1 MRYFSIICLTLAAIL
16 GLASHP
22 AKAATLNAG
31 DLIKAS
37 GPAVYYY
44 SQNGKRLVFPTE
56 KTFKTWYVDFSGVK
70 TISDTELAAISLGGN
85 VTYKPGVKLVKITT
99 DPKVYAVSTG
109 GYLRYVANET
119 IAAALYGPDWN
130 TKIDDVPDAFFTN
143 YKIGSPINAATD
155 FIKADV
161 TSLATSIDADKTA
174 GSQLP
179 PSCTTCQT
187 PTSTPP
193 TVTTTWPIIILT
205 VAKSPVHVNEVQT
218 ITATAQDPA
227 GIKKI
232 SLFYNNQLVT
242 ACTSNTSCTGDYLM
256 PAVMDKTTYEAKAI
270 VETND
275 QRQATKVIEV
285 PVDTSLA
292 VSSEVSI
299 TIDQLIIKSGQSTGI
314 TILAAD
320 TIDVKNITI
329 YVNDNAV
336 RGCDYLGRQCK
347 WSQAFE
353 GSLGTVFTV
362 YGIVTNNGGRT
373 YRSQSKTITL
383 AANDVPQVL
392 ITSGPTTI
400 YSGET
405 LQVTV
410 NGADEN
416 GIKWSELLDSQ
427 HVVLKHCDGAAPC
440 TLISGPWTQKGSTTL
455 YGKVSDLL
463 DAVGEQ
469 PFTFMVQ

>member
-1 MRYFSIICLTLAAIL
+1 MRYFSIICLSLAAIL
-16 GLASHP
+16 GLASHS

-37 GPAVYYY
+37 GQAVYYY

-56 KTFKTWYVDFSGVK
+56 KTYKTWYADFSSVK
-70 TISDTELAAISLGGN
+70 TISDSELAAISLGGN

-130 TKIDDVPDAFFTN
+130 TKIDDIPDAFFTN
-143 YKIGSPINAATD
+143 YKMGSAINSATD
-155 FIKADV
+155 YLKDDV
-161 TSLATSIDADKTA
+161 MNLATSIDADKAA
-174 GSQLP
+174 GLP
-179 PSCTTCQT
+179 TSCTTCQT
-187 PTSTPP
+187 PTSTTPTATTTLP
-193 TVTTTWPIIILT
+193 TVTLT
-205 VAKSPVHVNEVQT
+205 VAKSPIHVNEVQT
-218 ITATAQDPA
+218 LTATAQDPA

-242 ACTSNTSCTGDYLM
+242 ACVSNTSCTGDYLM
-256 PAVMDKTTYEAKAI
+256 PATIDKTTYEAKAI

-275 QRQATKVIEV
+275 LRQAVKVIEV
-285 PVDTSLA
+285 PIDSSAA
-292 VSSEVSI
+292 VSNEVSI
-299 TIDQLIIKSGQSTGI
+299 TVDQSVIKPGQSTGI
-314 TILAAD
+314 TVLAAD

-329 YVNDNAV
+329 YVNDGGV
-336 RGCDYLGRQCK
+336 KGCDYSGRQCK
-347 WSQAFE
+347 WSQVYD
-353 GSLGTVFTV
+353 GTVGTVFTV
-362 YGIVTNNGGRT
+362 YGIVTNTGGRT
-373 YRSQSKTITL
+373 YRSESKTITL
-383 AANDVPQVL
+383 ATNDVPQVL

-416 GIKWSELLDSQ
+416 GIKWSELLNSQ

-440 TLISGPWTQKGSTTL
+440 TLVTGPWTQKGLTTL

-463 DAVGEQ
+463 NAVNEQ